1 MTKVPPP
8 TCRQGADLRKLPV
21 LFGKRML
28 VRVVDGADEA

>member
-1 MTKVPPP
+1 MTKVPPLSEE
-8 TCRQGADLRKLPV
+8 RADLRKLQV

>member
-8 TCRQGADLRKLPV
+8 PSQKRAYLRKLPI

-28 VRVVDGADEA
+28 VRVVDGAD